1 MKTEKIIMFSILVLL
16 YFIAKMV
23 RADKESNPIIMFLSI
38 KLLLPSAIYQIN
50 LVNTVI
56 VSIAPCNYIKT
67 ILDVKTYISS
77 F

>member
-38 KLLLPSAIYQIN
+38 KLLLPSAIF
-50 LVNTVI
+50 
-56 VSIAPCNYIKT
+56 IKL
-67 ILDVKTYISS
+67 IW
-77 F
+77 